1 MGVFKKGKSW
11 YIDYYAQGRRKRERI
26 GPNKTQAQ
34 VVFQKRKVEIAEGK
48 FLDVQR
54 HQKVKFEEMVKLYI
68 KMYSKPNKRSSWR
81 DEISLGHLKSFFG
94 AKCLHEVAP
103 LDVEKYKV
111 ERLERVAPATVNREL
126 ACLKHVFNKAIEWGK
141 AKENPA
147 RKVKLLREENRRV
160 RYLEKEETKALLETC
175 SPHLKPIVITALNTG
190 MRKGEILTLKW
201 SQVDLVH
208 GIIYIHDT
216 KSGKPREVYINE
228 WLLETLLE
236 LPRHPKSPSVFCDEK
251 GRPYG
256 SIRKSF
262 ETAKRKAGIENL
274 RFHDLR
280 HNFAS
285 HLAMAGVGTQILQDI
300 LGHSDYRM
308 TQRYTHLSA
317 GHTRAA
323 MELFCKVMDTIW
335 TPRVKKEKLPEE
347 AKRQEP
353 HKSRVL
359 SHHAEVAQSVE
370 HWTENPGVDGSIPS
384 LGTLPT

>member
-1 MGVFKKGKSW
+1 MGVFKKGNNW
-11 YIDYYAQGRRKRERI
+11 YIDYYILGRRKREKV
-26 GPNKTQAQ
+26 GPNKAQAR
-34 VVFQKRKVEIAEGK
+34 VVLQKRKVQIAERK

-54 HQKVKFEEMVKLYI
+54 HQKVKFQEMVKLYI
-68 KMYSKPNKRSSWR
+68 KTYSKPNKRSSWR
-81 DEISLGHLKSFFG
+81 DEISLGHLSSFFG
-94 AKCLHEVAP
+94 AKCLHELTP

-111 ERLERVAPATVNREL
+111 ERLKKVAPATVNREL
-126 ACLKHVFNKAIEWGK
+126 ACLKHMFNKAIEWGK

-175 SPHLKPIVITALNTG
+175 PPHLKPIVITALNTG

-236 LPRHPKSPSVFCDEK
+236 LSEHRRGPYVFCDEK
-251 GRPYG
+251 GKPYG

-262 ETAKRKAGIENL
+262 ETAKRKAGIEDL

-280 HNFAS
+280 HNIAS
-285 HLAMAGVGTQILQDI
+285 HLAMAGVGSETLKEI
-300 LGHSDYRM
+300 LGHQDYRM

-323 MELFCKVMDTIW
+323 MELFSKLMDTIW
-335 TPRVKKEKLPEE
+335 TPRVKKEKSSKQSTRE
-347 AKRQEP
+347 KP
-353 HKSRVL
+353 HKL
-359 SHHAEVAQSVE
+359 GTFAHHAEVAQSVE

-384 LGTLPT
+384 LGTMPT